1 MKKIIIILAAFTTVL
16 GLGSCKDSFLDI
28 TNTSKISTSVYPT
41 SMENMEQVV
50 NTLYSME
57 NQYNL
62 YGSDLLVRTALVN
75 DHSLDFRHNNT
86 AEWNQIGTHQIQPS
100 NAYIYQ
106 DWQGF
111 YRMIGA
117 ANTVLEEADKFASKY
132 TLNATQK
139 ARIDQMLGEAYFW
152 RAWAHINLCC
162 FFGEGYPCNGDG
174 SKKGIPILTT
184 VTSSYAD
191 ARKPR
196 NTVDEVYAQV
206 IKDYKEAMNRLP
218 KAWSSKADYPR
229 PTYYAAESFLGQA
242 YLFQGDYSNCI
253 TALKDVIN
261 NSGKKLVDFEHYSH
275 MFNADQVKFNDE
287 SILEINNYSSTLGT
301 GTLHA
306 RWISLC
312 YINAAGKTVG
322 TGWDNLFFHDSNI
335 TRYGDDP
342 RLHVVALE
350 PGTPITI
357 DGFTTVV
364 SKYKN
369 LEASYKGWADRKYCE
384 LTTSIGKLA
393 GAPYSGINIH
403 LMRLADVY
411 LMCAEACQSSGD
423 EASARSYANV
433 VRRRAYQDNNH
444 DITSSG
450 TTLRDDIREERFK
463 ELCAEGVQHWQ
474 DVCRWKTLDQEIKK
488 WYPITRSGAP
498 VYSAKALYFP
508 IPQSEMEN
516 NPNMVQN
523 DGY

>member
-1 MKKIIIILAAFTTVL
+1 M
-16 GLGSCKDSFLDI
+16 GL
-28 TNTSKISTSVYPT
+28 N
-41 SMENMEQVV
+41 MENMEQVV

-206 IKDYKEAMNRLP
+206 IKDYKEAMDGNI
-218 KAWSSKADYPR
+218 SKEGITKDLESMKQAGIGYAIVLEVNIGIPR
-229 PTYYAAESFLGQA
+229 G
-242 YLFQGDYSNCI
+242 NI
-253 TALKDVIN
+253 
-261 NSGKKLVDFEHYSH
+261 DF
-275 MFNADQVKFNDE
+275 
-287 SILEINNYSSTLGT
+287 
-301 GTLHA
+301 
-306 RWISLC
+306 
-312 YINAAGKTVG
+312 
-322 TGWDNLFFHDSNI
+322 
-335 TRYGDDP
+335 
-342 RLHVVALE
+342 
-350 PGTPITI
+350 
-357 DGFTTVV
+357 
-364 SKYKN
+364 
-369 LEASYKGWADRKYCE
+369 
-384 LTTSIGKLA
+384 
-393 GAPYSGINIH
+393 
-403 LMRLADVY
+403 
-411 LMCAEACQSSGD
+411 
-423 EASARSYANV
+423 
-433 VRRRAYQDNNH
+433 
-444 DITSSG
+444 
-450 TTLRDDIREERFK
+450 
-463 ELCAEGVQHWQ
+463 
-474 DVCRWKTLDQEIKK
+474 
-488 WYPITRSGAP
+488 
-498 VYSAKALYFP
+498 
-508 IPQSEMEN
+508 MEN
-516 NPNMVQN
+516 KRKRLCLSRKMEPK
-523 DGY
+523 